1 LIREDRI
8 YRLLFIACALWFIF
22 LCLLHYFSLR
32 PLWLDENFIF
42 ENIKSLR
49 FEQLPGPLKNSQAF
63 PRVYLIC
70 IKCFSQI
77 FNYTVL
83 SLRFFPLIIMLSAFF
98 VWVKIYKNEFSNK
111 WHSLLAIFS
120 FASSYYLSYY
130 ASELKQY
137 SMDVLVVGFFCLYL
151 IYQRQLV
158 DKKPSRFFIITTFLL
173 PFTLLFSYSSFF
185 VFWIVIYN
193 FLFIIK
199 KNYRLFPIL
208 VIYIFMCL
216 LSSLFVFTFDIKY
229 TLSTA
234 SLFSYWNDYFLCTDS
249 VYCFLKSFTEGLRR
263 LSVWWF
269 GNSAFFRRTASF
281 LIPFF
286 VFSIF
291 GYGIKSLRVNRL
303 KPWDIDT
310 IGLIILLELFILG
323 IIKKYPFTG
332 ERITL
337 FFTPFVFYFIVK
349 GIGFL
354 KTNRPLYIGI
364 SIFYIVFLIACSSNS
379 LLTYLKLYN

>member
-1 LIREDRI
+1 MTSCIV
-8 YRLLFIACALWFIF
+8 WFIF
-22 LCLLHYFSLR
+22 LCLAHYFSLR

-42 ENIKSLR
+42 ENIKNLQ
-49 FEQLPGPLKNSQAF
+49 FGQLLGPLKDSQAF
-63 PRVYLIC
+63 PRAYLIC

-77 FNYTVL
+77 FNYRVL

-98 VWVKIYKNEFSNK
+98 VWSKIYARTFANK

-151 IYQRQLV
+151 IYQRQQV

-173 PFTLLFSYSSFF
+173 SLTLLFSYSSFF

-193 FLFIIK
+193 FLFIVK
-199 KNYRLFPIL
+199 KNPKFLALLITYTFTCFLFI
-208 VIYIFMCL
+208 I
-216 LSSLFVFTFDIKY
+216 FVFSFDIKH
-229 TLSTA
+229 TLSTNT
-234 SLFSYWNDYFLCTDS
+234 LFLYWNDYFLCSDS
-249 VYCFLKSFTEGLRR
+249 LYCFIKAFGEGLRR

-269 GNSAFFRRTASF
+269 GNSRFFRRAASF
-281 LIPFF
+281 FIPFF
-286 VFSIF
+286 VFSLF
-291 GYGIKSLRVNRL
+291 GYGIRSLRNNKFKL
-303 KPWDIDT
+303 WDIDAL
-310 IGLIILLELFILG
+310 GLIVFLELFILG

-337 FFTPFVFYFIVK
+337 FFAPFVFYFIVK
-349 GIGFL
+349 GISFL

-364 SIFYIVFLIACSSNS
+364 NIFYIVFLIVCSLNS
-379 LLTYLKLYN
+379 LLTYLRLYN